1 MEQTRTKKK
10 QNKNAET
17 KNKSQTIGKIS
28 RVFIFRDSFLMAMK
42 FQKSILEKFLMS
54 KNKMYGALQTA
65 CYQRQSRPYRVI
77 HDSTNEISSRKEAAG
92 TSREIV
98 ELALIWENKWFPNLI
113 MKNDQY
119 HKKTLEVN

>member
-1 MEQTRTKKK
+1 
-10 QNKNAET
+10 
-17 KNKSQTIGKIS
+17 
-28 RVFIFRDSFLMAMK
+28 MK

-113 MKNDQY
+113 MKNEQNQ
-119 HKKTLEVN
+119 KKTLEVN